1 MNGFCTIL
9 VAKTLTYRVLAT
21 IETTLIGYILTG
33 DFKKGLQIGLLDTIV
48 KLFTYYA
55 HEICWLPC
63 MKKINAT
70 PLETKISKEILDTTP

>member
-21 IETTLIGYILTG
+21 IETTIIGYILTR
-33 DFKKGLQIGLLDTIV
+33 DFKKGIQIGLLDTIV

-63 MKKINAT
+63 MKKRMLSESV
-70 PLETKISKEILDTTP
+70 PSKEILDTTP